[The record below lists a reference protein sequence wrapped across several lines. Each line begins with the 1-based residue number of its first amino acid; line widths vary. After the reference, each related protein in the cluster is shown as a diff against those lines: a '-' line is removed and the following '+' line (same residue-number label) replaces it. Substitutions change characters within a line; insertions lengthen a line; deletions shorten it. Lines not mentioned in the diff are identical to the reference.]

1 MFISESYV
9 QKNSTYQFFESLD
22 IDEDEKE
29 GITDDDWLD
38 LDKSLSEQKEKI
50 KGKKEKVQKKVS
62 GTKSEIQKLEEAIVA
77 LTKEIKE

>member
-1 MFISESYV
+1 MLLGYDFLKDS
-9 QKNSTYQFFESLD
+9 QKKVNNIG